1 MERLP
6 FNPDELAAEEHAAA
20 SALRE
25 AGSAQHQRH
34 HADWLARHR
43 SASPPLPSAPTW
55 RAVGQLG
62 GGGSEGGELVEPLL
76 GGLGG
81 EEQLRGD
88 ELEEDED
95 EFQAAL
101 ARLPPWHAQ
110 LSLRGLAVGLLL
122 GALFCVV
129 THKLN
134 LGAGIIPSLN
144 IAAGLLAFCFL
155 RVWAALAAHCGWPA
169 PPAGAQECNT
179 VQTFITACSS
189 VAFTGGFASFLTA
202 LDRVSYT
209 TLGGEA
215 APGNRAE
222 DVYEPTIGRVL
233 PYLFS
238 VSVIGVFTLISMRKT
253 MIIDYN
259 LTYPSGTATG
269 LMIDSFFTKRG
280 AATAGAQLQHMGRF
294 FLISVVWDAFK
305 WIQAGVS
312 CGGLEA
318 LPLFGLAAARWTFY
332 LNAAPNIIG
341 AGMICPHVVNLS
353 MLFGALLTWGWL
365 WPLIATKE
373 GQWYPAGLDEHNF
386 SGLFGYKV
394 FITIALL
401 MGDGLYN
408 LIKCSGRE
416 EGGEDTTATETWASG
431 SLTPSTDSCEDTPP
445 PAADPTTAPPQL
457 PPSHPDQPAPH
468 MPAPT
473 AGPPPPEAAAA
484 AAGGGGGGVPGARGA
499 PGGSLWDL
507 VLPPAMAKPAA
518 AMTHLMT
525 APAYSLARM
534 PFSMASYL
542 LGGAGSGG
550 SRGPPTSATPDT
562 VYSSSSSRGEGSS
575 SWGAAAPPLDPD
587 PGPGPGPPGLGE
599 ELDSSRGER
608 RLRRHVFLSDT
619 LPPLLGLAGYCGF
632 GVLGT
637 LVIPHLYPAVRWY
650 YVAIGF
656 VVSPLM
662 ALPVSFGAGL
672 TDWDVSSMMA
682 KLAIFGFAGWAG
694 LQAGGVVVGL
704 AMSGVVLAVTSTN
717 ATLMQDYRTG
727 FITKSAPKAMFTA
740 QLAGALAGAV
750 LAPLTFALFWATG
763 KVGDP
768 HGPYPTPYS
777 AIYRAMAIFGTQ
789 GLAVLPQHCAALM
802 ALFFTAALLAAKKNK
817 PGLLDRFV
825 IFRGSSSTQALAG
838 PWPCAYIAINM
849 SLGSLILFVWEC
861 LDPAAAELLAPAVA
875 SGIIVGD
882 GVFSVPVSVLGM
894 LGIGAPMCMA
904 FSSRQIGRS

>member
-55 RAVGQLG
+55 RAAGQLG

-81 EEQLRGD
+81 EEEVRED

-305 WIQAGVS
+305 WMFSATSCAFCSQAGVS

-408 LIKCSGRE
+408 LIKPRSREGRPPLRACCGCCSP
-416 EGGEDTTATETWASG
+416 
-431 SLTPSTDSCEDTPP
+431 PS
-445 PAADPTTAPPQL
+445 APP
-457 PPSHPDQPAPH
+457 HAP
-468 MPAPT
+468 
-473 AGPPPPEAAAA
+473 GLA
-484 AAGGGGGGVPGARGA
+484 AAGQ
-499 PGGSLWDL
+499 
-507 VLPPAMAKPAA
+507 
-518 AMTHLMT
+518 
-525 APAYSLARM
+525 
-534 PFSMASYL
+534 
-542 LGGAGSGG
+542 
-550 SRGPPTSATPDT
+550 
-562 VYSSSSSRGEGSS
+562 
-575 SWGAAAPPLDPD
+575 
-587 PGPGPGPPGLGE
+587 
-599 ELDSSRGER
+599 ER

-750 LAPLTFALFWATG
+750 LAPLTFAMFWATG

-802 ALFFTAALLAAKKNK
+802 ALFFTAALLVNLARD
-817 PGLLDRFV
+817 LLPHRLARFIPIPMAMSIPFV
-825 IFRGSSSTQALAG
+825 LG
-838 PWPCAYIAINM
+838 AYIAINM